1 MDFLHL
7 KRFRHSPDVSN
18 APARREQI
26 IATGRVFL
34 AAGAIA
40 FDYWGP
46 VRPGRDALMIAALL
60 FGYLLLSVVLWVTL
74 RWRPTAETSVRIGA
88 HAADLLCTTAL
99 TVSSRGPDSPF
110 FLFFVFVLLAAAY
123 RWGFQGTM
131 LTAGAGMALLV
142 AEAYILTPASIPA
155 RLSQNMGLRMA
166 RPFQTSWLVLQ
177 CVYLLMIGVLLGY
190 LAEGEKSLQSE
201 AATTA
206 QIISRARLA
215 GGLKAAI
222 EGITAEILAAFGAA
236 RAEIVVEDLEN
247 GRLFLWDVRRK
258 QNDGGMGV
266 SVNEIES
273 QRQATYRLAEDL
285 PNWFARRTRAGTY
298 RISMLAPETKKASR
312 DPAGITGLPS
322 FLEGCANVWA
332 VRFRSG
338 GRWQGWFYLL
348 DGETPLNWRKQL
360 GFLQRVVDASGP
372 VAYNAYLVSRVRSE
386 IGAQERGRVAR
397 ELHDGAIQSLL
408 SAELQVHSLRRPG
421 RHGDEADLLGRVET
435 LVHEQVLDL
444 RELMEK
450 IRPIDP
456 DPRRL
461 PEFLAEQVEKFQR
474 ETGIEAVFSTDGA
487 PVRLTGR
494 ACRELVR
501 IAQELLFNVRR
512 HSEAG
517 RVDLRLTSADGVCRL
532 EVSDDGRGFDFS
544 GRFDQAALEAMR
556 KGPRVVQERV
566 RTLGGW
572 MAIESHPGK
581 GARLEIC
588 VPQREA

>member
-1 MDFLHL
+1 LNFLQPI
-7 KRFRHSPDVSN
+7 RFRHFPEVSD
-18 APARREQI
+18 AAARREQV

-34 AAGAIA
+34 AVGAIA

-60 FGYLLLSVVLWVTL
+60 IGYLLLSIVLWVTL
-74 RWRPTAETSVRIGA
+74 RWRPTAETSVLVGA
-88 HAADLLCTTAL
+88 HSADLLCTTAL

-110 FLFFVFVLLAAAY
+110 FLFFVFVILAAAY
-123 RWGFQGTM
+123 RWGLQGTL

-142 AEAYILTPASIPA
+142 VEAYVLTPSSIPA
-155 RLSQNMGLRMA
+155 RLSHDVGLRLA
-166 RPFQTSWLVLQ
+166 SPFQMSWLVLQ

-206 QIISRARLA
+206 RIISRARLA

-222 EGITAEILAAFGAA
+222 EGITDEILTAFGAP
-236 RAEIVVEDLEN
+236 RAQIVVEDLEN
-247 GRLFLWDVRRK
+247 GRLFVWDVRRM
-258 QNDGGMGV
+258 QSDAGMEV

-298 RISMLAPETKKASR
+298 GISMLVPETKTPSR
-312 DPAGITGLPS
+312 EPTGITRLPS
-322 FLEGCANVWA
+322 FLEGCANAWA

-348 DGETPLNWRKQL
+348 DGATPLNWRREL

-408 SAELQVHSLRRPG
+408 SAELQVHSLRGPG
-421 RHGDEADLLGRVET
+421 RHEDAADLLARVET
-435 LVHEQVLDL
+435 LVHEQVLNL

-450 IRPIDP
+450 IRPIDS

-487 PVRLTGR
+487 QVRLTGR

-512 HSEAG
+512 HSEAA
-517 RVDLRLTSADGVCRL
+517 RVELRLTSADGVCQM
-532 EVSDDGRGFDFS
+532 EVSDNGRGFDFS

-581 GARLEIC
+581 GAKLEIC
-588 VPQREA
+588 VPQRKS